1 MHPMLLKL
9 KQKSPE
15 KTLKR
20 FLALVLAF
28 CFSVCSI
35 SAVTAASKS
44 DRQAFDPKLKALLIQ
59 ASQTK
64 SSFEDEF
71 HAQVWLTD
79 MSNRLGKRVDD
90 HDERIKL
97 LTAVHREAKIAGLQP
112 ELVLAVM
119 DVESAFNRYAISRV
133 GARGLMQIMPFWLDE
148 IGRPNDNLFD
158 IDTNVRFG
166 CTILKHY
173 IDIEKGDLFRALG
186 RYNGSLGKAKYPNK
200 VYKKLNHRW
209 YVQ

>member
-28 CFSVCSI
+28 CFSICSI
-35 SAVTAASKS
+35 TAVTAASKS

-90 HDERIKL
+90 HDERIAL

>member
-1 MHPMLLKL
+1 MPSMLLKS
-9 KQKSPE
+9 KQKQLGN
-15 KTLKR
+15 TLKS
-20 FLALVLAF
+20 FLAFVLAI
-28 CFSVCSI
+28 SVTFAINQS
-35 SAVTAASKS
+35 SNAADKNS
-44 DRQAFDPKLKALLIQ
+44 RQAFDPKLKALLIQ

-71 HAQVWLTD
+71 HARVWLTD

-119 DVESAFNRYAISRV
+119 DVESAFNKYAISRV

-173 IDIEKGDLFRALG
+173 IDREKGNLFRALG

-200 VYKKLNHRW
+200 VFKKLNDRW

>member
-1 MHPMLLKL
+1 MLAMLLKS
-9 KQKSPE
+9 KQKQT
-15 KTLKR
+15 KNTLKS
-20 FLALVLAF
+20 FLVLIFAMSFTFAINQSAF
-28 CFSVCSI
+28 
-35 SAVTAASKS
+35 AADKS
-44 DRQAFDPKLKALLIQ
+44 SRQAFDPKLKALLIQ
-59 ASQTK
+59 ASQTT

-119 DVESAFNRYAISRV
+119 DVESAFNKYAISRV

-173 IDIEKGDLFRALG
+173 IDIEKGNLFRALG

-200 VYKKLNHRW
+200 VFKKLNHRW

>member
-1 MHPMLLKL
+1 MHSMLLKL
-9 KQKSPE
+9 KQKQ
-15 KTLKR
+15 TGNNLKP
-20 FLALVLAF
+20 FLAFVLALSF
-28 CFSVCSI
+28 TFVINQSSN
-35 SAVTAASKS
+35 AADKS
-44 DRQAFDPKLKALLIQ
+44 SRQAFNPKLKALLIQ

-90 HDERIKL
+90 NDERIKL

-112 ELVLAVM
+112 ELVLSVM
-119 DVESAFNRYAISRV
+119 DVESAFNKYAISRV

-173 IDIEKGDLFRALG
+173 IDIEKGNLFRALG
-186 RYNGSLGKAKYPNK
+186 RYNGSLGKAKYPDK
-200 VYKKLNHRW
+200 VFKKLRQRW

>member
-1 MHPMLLKL
+1 MLLKI
-9 KQKSPE
+9 KQKTQAR
-15 KTLKR
+15 TLKL
-20 FLALVLAF
+20 FLALVFAF
-28 CFSVCSI
+28 CFNAYGI
-35 SAVTAASKS
+35 SSLTAASKS

-90 HDERIKL
+90 HDERIEL

-173 IDIEKGDLFRALG
+173 IDIEKGNLFRALG

-200 VYKKLNHRW
+200 VFNKLNRRW

>member
-1 MHPMLLKL
+1 MKQNNAEKYLKL
-9 KQKSPE
+9 
-15 KTLKR
+15 
-20 FLALVLAF
+20 FLAFVFVL
-28 CFSVCSI
+28 CFVALSTSTVS
-35 SAVTAASKS
+35 AASQS
-44 DRQAFDPKLKALLIQ
+44 SRQAFDPKLKALLIQ
-59 ASQTK
+59 ASQEK

-79 MSNRLGKRVDD
+79 MSNRLGKRVEDN
-90 HDERIKL
+90 DERIKL

-119 DVESAFNRYAISRV
+119 EVESAFNKYAISRV

-173 IDIEKGDLFRALG
+173 IDIEKGNLFRALG
-186 RYNGSLGKAKYPNK
+186 RYNGSLGRAKYPNK
-200 VYKKLNHRW
+200 VFKKLERTW